1 MSEGGGMFAVVSTM
15 ETMFKVLAL
24 HWQRDG
30 LLQPEV
36 LLSDNARLPG
46 EVGVSAF

>member
-15 ETMFKVLAL
+15 ETMFKMPL

-36 LLSDNARLPG
+36 LQSDNARLSC